1 MLTSCRQ
8 IFNGPAFLSGA
19 LVRGNIDMAI
29 RAMTASTATTPAVPA
44 QGIGGQDL
52 IAGQRIHV
60 RITALLTGL
69 SMQIVNIGHET
80 MYTLG

>member
-1 MLTSCRQ
+1 
-8 IFNGPAFLSGA
+8 
-19 LVRGNIDMAI
+19 
-29 RAMTASTATTPAVPA
+29 MTASTATTPAVPA